1 MANNNQSKTVLIT
14 GASSG
19 MGYETARILAEQGHR
34 VYGAARR
41 VEKIQELAQYGVQA
55 LPLDITDEASIVA
68 CVKEIITR
76 EGHIDV
82 LINNAGY
89 GHLGAIEDVSMADAK
104 HQFEVNIFGLARL
117 TQLVL
122 PHMRAQ
128 RSGRIVNLASIAGHV
143 TFAFGAWYNA
153 TKYALEAFS
162 DALRMEVKPFGI
174 DVIIIEPG
182 GIKTDWG
189 LIAADHLR
197 DSAKSGAYEQM
208 ATRMSKGLRKLYLS
222 NIPTDPK
229 IISRKIARA
238 AVCRRPK
245 TRYLTG
251 RGAKFIV
258 FLHAILPTQWWDAIV
273 VKSTT
278 KLA

>member
-1 MANNNQSKTVLIT
+1 MQKIILIT

-41 VEKIQELAQYGVQA
+41 VERIQELAQYGVQA
-55 LPLDITDEASIVA
+55 LPLDITDEASIEA
-68 CVKEIITR
+68 CVKEIIAH
-76 EGHIDV
+76 EGRIDV
-82 LINNAGY
+82 LVNNAGY
-89 GHLGAIEDVSMADAK
+89 GYLGAIEDVSMAEAK
-104 HQFEVNIFGLARL
+104 RQFEVNIFGLARL

-122 PHMRAQ
+122 PYMRAQ
-128 RSGRIVNLASIAGHV
+128 RSGRVVNLASMAGRM
-143 TFAFGAWYNA
+143 TFAFGGWYNA
-153 TKYALEAFS
+153 TKYSLEAFS

-174 DVIIIEPG
+174 DVVIIEPG

-197 DSAKSGAYEQM
+197 DSSKGGAYEQT
-208 ATRMSKGLRKLYLS
+208 ATRMSEGMRKLYLS
-222 NIPTDPK
+222 NIPSDPK
-229 IISRKIARA
+229 VISRKIARA

-258 FLHAILPTQWWDAIV
+258 FLHAILPTRWWDAVV
-273 VKSTT
+273 VKSVT
-278 KLA
+278 KFA

>member
-1 MANNNQSKTVLIT
+1 MQKIILIT

-41 VEKIQELAQYGVQA
+41 VERIQELAQYGVQA
-55 LPLDITDEASIVA
+55 LPLDITDEASIEA
-68 CVKEIITR
+68 CVKEIIAH
-76 EGHIDV
+76 EGRIDV
-82 LINNAGY
+82 LVNNAGY
-89 GHLGAIEDVSMADAK
+89 GYLGAIEDVSMAEAK
-104 HQFEVNIFGLARL
+104 RQFEVNIFGLARL

-122 PHMRAQ
+122 PYMRAQ
-128 RSGRIVNLASIAGHV
+128 RSGRVVNLASMAGRM
-143 TFAFGAWYNA
+143 TFAFGGWYNA
-153 TKYALEAFS
+153 TKYSLEAFS

-174 DVIIIEPG
+174 DVVIIEPG

-197 DSAKSGAYEQM
+197 DSSKGGAYEQT
-208 ATRMSKGLRKLYLS
+208 ATRMSEGMRKLYLS

-229 IISRKIARA
+229 VISRKIARA

-258 FLHAILPTQWWDAIV
+258 FLHAILPTRWWDAVV
-273 VKSTT
+273 VKSVT
-278 KLA
+278 KFA

>member
-1 MANNNQSKTVLIT
+1 MQKVILIT

-41 VEKIQELAQYGVQA
+41 VQKIEELAPYGVQA

-68 CVKEIITR
+68 CVKEVISR
-76 EGHIDV
+76 EGRIDV

-89 GHLGAIEDVSMADAK
+89 GYLGAIEDVSIADAK
-104 HQFEVNIFGLARL
+104 HQFEVNIFGLARM
-117 TQLVL
+117 TQEVL
-122 PHMRAQ
+122 PHMRKQ
-128 RSGRIVNLASIAGHV
+128 HSGRIVNLASVAGHV
-143 TFAFGAWYNA
+143 TFAFAAWYNA

-162 DALRMEVKPFGI
+162 DALRMEVKQFGI
-174 DVIIIEPG
+174 DVVIIEPG
-182 GIKTDWG
+182 GIRTDWG

-197 DSAKSGAYEQM
+197 DSAQGGAYEPTAIRM
-208 ATRMSKGLRKLYLS
+208 AEGMRKLYLS

-229 IISRKIARA
+229 VISRKIARA
-238 AVCRRPK
+238 AVCRYPR

-251 RGAKFIV
+251 RGAKLMV
-258 FLHAILPTQWWDAIV
+258 FFHALLPTRWWDALIV
-273 VKSTT
+273 SSMS
-278 KLA
+278 KL

>member
-1 MANNNQSKTVLIT
+1 MQKIILIT

-41 VEKIQELAQYGVQA
+41 VERIQELAQYGVQA
-55 LPLDITDEASIVA
+55 LPLDITDEASIEA
-68 CVKEIITR
+68 CVKEIIAR
-76 EGHIDV
+76 EGRIDV
-82 LINNAGY
+82 LVNNAGY
-89 GHLGAIEDVSMADAK
+89 GYLGAIEDVSMAEAK
-104 HQFEVNIFGLARL
+104 RQFEVNIFGLARL

-122 PHMRAQ
+122 PYMRAQ
-128 RSGRIVNLASIAGHV
+128 RSGRVVNLASMAGRM
-143 TFAFGAWYNA
+143 TFAFGGWYNA
-153 TKYALEAFS
+153 TKYSLEAFS

-174 DVIIIEPG
+174 DVVIIEPG

-197 DSAKSGAYEQM
+197 DSSKGGAYEQT
-208 ATRMSKGLRKLYLS
+208 ATRMSEGMRKLYLS

-229 IISRKIARA
+229 VISRKIARA

-258 FLHAILPTQWWDAIV
+258 FLHAILPTRWWDAVV
-273 VKSTT
+273 VKSVT
-278 KLA
+278 KFA